1 MIETRAGDGSVEPT
15 YAIRRWGR
23 NRIEAGGAGK
33 RVLLMPGTGYNCD
46 RPLLYSSA
54 MALIDDGWYVD
65 RLDVNADLS
74 KTPSSRIIAMLGQA
88 VDEWLAMVKDDA
100 KTAGRTPTT
109 LLIAKSLSTL
119 VYPHAF
125 ERGVPIA
132 LLTPVLAPADF
143 DPTHAVIPVPGD
155 ADYPTTDDDPA
166 AQPAPEPLVCAGT
179 ADPLYDHDRAVRL
192 THAVHEYPRANHS
205 IEVRGDW
212 RASLSYLNDVVAQ
225 VHAYAQGIARSR

>member
-109 LLIAKSLSTL
+109 LLIAKSLSTF

-179 ADPLYDHDRAVRL
+179 ADPFYDQARANAL
-192 THAVHEYPRANHS
+192 TPHVHEYPDANHS
-205 IEVRGDW
+205 IEVPGHW
-212 RASLSYLNDVVAQ
+212 RRSLDYLKEVTASVAQ
-225 VHAYAQGIARSR
+225 YAATL